1 MADAVQQV
9 LFSISEDFRV
19 MSIIDN
25 GILNDYNTEIT
36 LLQETSS
43 VSPDPYGGIG
53 GVDYSY
59 NKGAVITVQL
69 ISQETLG
76 AQVAQAVTEKK
87 MYTVCVDKGIV
98 LKKGQ
103 VFMRNKDNQTFRITE
118 SNIEHETPAS
128 AGLQFSYA
136 KAEKFDIPD
145 DMQIL
150 DPVPPETGA

>member
-1 MADAVQQV
+1 
-9 LFSISEDFRV
+9 
-19 MSIIDN
+19 MSIFDN

-36 LLQETSS
+36 LLDETSS

-69 ISQETLG
+69 IPQETLG
-76 AQVAQAVTEKK
+76 AQVAEAITEKK
-87 MYTVCVDKGIV
+87 MYTVCVDKGII

-103 VFMRNKDNQTFRITE
+103 VFMRNKDEETFRITE
-118 SNIEHETPAS
+118 SNVETETPAS

-136 KAEKFDIPD
+136 KAEEWELPS
-145 DMQIL
+145 DMPIN
-150 DPVPPETGA
+150 

>member
-1 MADAVQQV
+1 
-9 LFSISEDFRV
+9 
-19 MSIIDN
+19 MSIFDN

-36 LLQETSS
+36 LLDETSS

-69 ISQETLG
+69 IPQETLG
-76 AQVAQAVTEKK
+76 AQVAEAITEKK
-87 MYTVCVDKGIV
+87 MYTVCVDKGMI

-103 VFMRNKDNQTFRITE
+103 VFMRNKDEETFRITE
-118 SNIEHETPAS
+118 SNVETETPAS

-136 KAEKFDIPD
+136 KAEKWELPS
-145 DMQIL
+145 DMPIN
-150 DPVPPETGA
+150 V